1 MRIVDYTLKLLGI
14 TEIMRRWQSV
24 IAEVDD
30 RRRDRIARYAEEIA
44 ATLARATDAMEK
56 LERDTTDKASAR
68 IITRELGRLG
78 GYIENIVTTLEGRVD
93 GRRLQG
99 VKRRLEGLA
108 TDGLVASTLR
118 STDPKRIERLAAAEG
133 YFRALADGLRA

>member
-1 MRIVDYTLKLLGI
+1 MRLVDYTLKLLGI
-14 TEIMRRWQSV
+14 TEILRRWQGV

-44 ATLARATDAMEK
+44 ATLARAADAFEK
-56 LERDTTDKASAR
+56 LERDPADRVAAR
-68 IITRELGRLG
+68 TIRREFGRLG
-78 GYIENIVTTLEGRVD
+78 GYIENIIASLDGHID

-99 VKRRLEGLA
+99 VKRRLESLA
-108 TDGLVASTLR
+108 ADGLLASTL
-118 STDPKRIERLAAAEG
+118 SSGDPKRLERLATAEG

>member
-1 MRIVDYTLKLLGI
+1 MRIIDYTLKLLGI

-30 RRRDRIARYAEEIA
+30 RRRDRIARYADEIA
-44 ATLARATDAMEK
+44 ATLARATEAIEK
-56 LERDTTDKASAR
+56 LERDPADRIAAR
-68 IITRELGRLG
+68 TVRREFGRLG
-78 GYIENIVTTLEGRVD
+78 GYIENIITALQGHID

-99 VKRRLEGLA
+99 VKRRLESLA
-108 TDGLVASTLR
+108 ADGLVASTLN
-118 STDPKRIERLAAAEG
+118 SSDPKRLERLAAAEG